1 VDFLKWSGKGDLY
14 WIILRT
20 KTLIGIVLS
29 LPGWVYA
36 DKERHAALSLYM
48 RKHIRKEVN
57 IIVNKYTM
65 DIAGRPLVV
74 EIGQVAKQANG
85 AALVR
90 YGDTV
95 VLVTATASKEPRE
108 GIDFFPLTV
117 DYEEKQY
124 AAGKIPGGFIKR
136 EGRATELATLS
147 ARQIDR
153 PIRPLFPKGFKND
166 IHVVATVLS
175 VDKDN
180 TPDVT
185 AIIGASLALGISNI
199 PFSGPLAAVIVG
211 LVDGQLVINPTVE
224 QSRNS
229 DLHMA
234 VAGTKEAIMM
244 VEGSANEV
252 PEQTMID
259 AIFFAHEEIKKIV
272 AFQEPIIAALG
283 QEKMEVAPPIID
295 EELEKAVR
303 AYSYDILHQAVRNPD
318 KIAREADMD
327 RANDNIIA
335 HFEEIYPEQL
345 KQVGSIV
352 DAMMKEIVR
361 QMALDDG
368 ERVDGRALKEIRQ
381 VSCEVG
387 FLPRPHGSGLFTRGQ
402 TQVLSVA
409 TLGGISEEQRLDGL
423 GIEDTKRYI
432 HHYNFPPYSVG
443 EVRPMRGPGR
453 REIGHGALAERALSA
468 VIPPEADFPYTIR
481 VVSEVLE
488 SNGSSSMGSVCG
500 STLALMHAGVPIKRP
515 VSGIAMGLVKVDD
528 RFAILSDIQG
538 IEDALG
544 DMDFKLAGTEVGV
557 TALQMDIKIG
567 GVDRQ
572 VVEAAM
578 AQARE
583 GRMFIMGKMLM
594 AIAEPNKELSPY
606 APRLTKMMIP
616 TDKIREV
623 IGPGGKV
630 IHKIVDE
637 TGCKIDIEDDGTL
650 YIMATDGD
658 AAQQAKTLI
667 ESIIAEVEVGKTY
680 LGTVKRIMDFG
691 AFVEIIPGVLGSQGK
706 EGLVHISQLAEE
718 RVNKVKD
725 IVDIG
730 DKIQVKVTE
739 IDKQGRVNL
748 SRKAVLREAREAKR

>member
-1 VDFLKWSGKGDLY
+1 MT
-14 WIILRT
+14 I
-20 KTLIGIVLS
+20 
-29 LPGWVYA
+29 
-36 DKERHAALSLYM
+36 
-48 RKHIRKEVN
+48 
-57 IIVNKYTM
+57 
-65 DIAGRPLVV
+65 
-74 EIGQVAKQANG
+74 EIGQVARQANG

-95 VLVTATASKEPRE
+95 ILVTATASKEPRE

-153 PIRPLFPKGFKND
+153 PIRPLFPDGFKND

-180 TPDVT
+180 PPDVT
-185 AIIGASLALGISNI
+185 AIIGASLALGVSDI
-199 PFSGPLAAVIVG
+199 PFAGPLAAVIVG
-211 LVDGQLVINPTVE
+211 LVDGQLIINPTVE
-224 QSRNS
+224 QSYRS

-252 PEQTMID
+252 PEQTVIN
-259 AIFFAHEEIKKIV
+259 AIFFAHEAIQEIV
-272 AFQEPIIAALG
+272 AFQEPIISALG
-283 QEKMEVAPPIID
+283 QEKMKVIPAEVD
-295 EELEKAVR
+295 EELQKAVKEY
-303 AYSYDILHQAVRNPD
+303 AYGSLRQAVLNPD
-318 KIAREADMD
+318 KIAREAAMD
-327 RANDNIIA
+327 ETNRDIIT

-345 KQVGSIV
+345 KQVAAEV
-352 DAMMKEIVR
+352 DTMMKEIVR
-361 QMALDDG
+361 QMVLENG
-368 ERVDGRALKEIRQ
+368 ERVDGRKPEEIRQ
-381 VSCEVG
+381 VNCEVG

-402 TQVLSVA
+402 TQVLSVT

-423 GIEDTKRYI
+423 GIAETKRYI

-453 REIGHGALAERALSA
+453 REIGHGALAERALLA
-468 VIPPEADFPYTIR
+468 VIPDEEDFPYTIR

-515 VSGIAMGLVKVDD
+515 VSGIAMGLVKKDD
-528 RFAILSDIQG
+528 RFTILSDIQG

-544 DMDFKLAGTEVGV
+544 DMDFKLAGTEAGV

-583 GRMFIMGKMLM
+583 GRLFIMDRMLM
-594 AIAEPNKELSPY
+594 AISKPNQELSPY
-606 APRLTKMMIP
+606 APRLTKMTIP

-630 IHKIVDE
+630 IHRIVDE

-658 AAQQAKTLI
+658 AAEQAKSLI

-730 DKIQVKVTE
+730 DKIHVKVTE

-748 SRKAVLREAREAKR
+748 SRKAVLREARSKR